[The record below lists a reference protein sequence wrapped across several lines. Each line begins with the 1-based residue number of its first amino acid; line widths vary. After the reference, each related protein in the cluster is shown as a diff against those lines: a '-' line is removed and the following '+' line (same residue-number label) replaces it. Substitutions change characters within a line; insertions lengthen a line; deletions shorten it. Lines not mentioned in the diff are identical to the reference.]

1 MGQLYQE
8 LVNFD
13 YWTTVAQLLN
23 FGLQLLLFKRFL
35 FEPVKKILEKRQN
48 EVNTVYADAEQANI
62 AAQEAKRSYETH
74 LATARQEAEDI
85 TSKAVASAKLQSDQ
99 ILSAAKEE
107 SDKLRAKASA
117 DIELE
122 RQRAMSEAKGEI
134 SKMAV
139 EIASKLVEKE
149 IDENTHSALIDRFID
164 EIGEN

>member
-1 MGQLYQE
+1 MYQQ

-23 FGLQLLLFKRFL
+23 FALQLFLFKRFL
-35 FEPVKKILEKRQN
+35 FEPVKKILEKRQQ

-62 AAQEAKRSYETH
+62 AAQEAKKSYESH
-74 LATARQEAEDI
+74 LANARIEAEEI
-85 TSKAVASAKLQSDQ
+85 TNKAVASAKLQSEQ
-99 ILSAAKEE
+99 IISEAKTE
-107 SDKLRAKASA
+107 SDKLRTKATA

-122 RQRAMSEAKGEI
+122 RQRAMSEAKNEI
-134 SKMAV
+134 SKIAV

-149 IDENTHSALIDRFID
+149 IDENTHSALIDSFID